1 VLLFTRIGSCA
12 PPTPLSDG
20 CAAGHYNCQVITAG
34 SLQNSS
40 RFLIRPAIASDD
52 EAIISIANAAFAI
65 ETFMNGTRTDPD
77 RLADMKKSGELLV
90 AESDERI
97 VACVYVEL
105 RGSRGYFGML
115 SVSPQAQGAGL
126 GRTMVEAAEKHC
138 RERACT
144 DMDITVLNLRPE
156 LFPYY
161 RRLGYSETG
170 TEEFHPTRP
179 IKPGV
184 DCYCIVM
191 SKKL

>member
-1 VLLFTRIGSCA
+1 
-12 PPTPLSDG
+12 
-20 CAAGHYNCQVITAG
+20 VISAR
-34 SLQNSS
+34 SPQNSS
-40 RFLIRPAIASDD
+40 RFLIRPAISGD
-52 EAIISIANAAFAI
+52 EAEIISIANAAFAI
-65 ETFMNGTRTDPD
+65 ETFLGGTRTDPD
-77 RLADMKKSGELLV
+77 RLAGMKKKGEILV
-90 AESDERI
+90 AESDGRI

-105 RGSRGYFGML
+105 RGTRGYFGML
-115 SVSPQAQGAGL
+115 AVTPQAQGTGL

-161 RRLGYSETG
+161 RKLGYSETG

-179 IKPGV
+179 VKSDA